1 MLDFTEVKYKQRV
14 GSTGQQVT
22 EVWWKDCVQEQRAYT
37 YFTQK
42 LAESYE
48 NFQNKAKFMRPFIQ
62 KILERDYKQF
72 MEADLVTWTNVLLH
86 CEIFQSYQSIVTPNE
101 ASLVRT
107 SRTKAMSDSCEGAN
121 FLLLQRRFVKIF
133 LNSYSRAKNLISF
146 PFTATTASV

>member
-1 MLDFTEVKYKQRV
+1 
-14 GSTGQQVT
+14 
-22 EVWWKDCVQEQRAYT
+22 
-37 YFTQK
+37 
-42 LAESYE
+42 
-48 NFQNKAKFMRPFIQ
+48 MRPFVQ
-62 KILERDYKQF
+62 KIFVGVPTFTTMESDALIKGFFFVFVHKDFIIREIVTRVQDQLPFLKDRRILDQLERDYKTF
-72 MEADLVTWTNVLLH
+72 MEADLVTWTNVMLH

-133 LNSYSRAKNLISF
+133 LNSYNRAKNLISL

>member
-1 MLDFTEVKYKQRV
+1 MESDALIKGFFFVFVHKDFIVREIVTRVQDQLPFLKDRRILDQ
-14 GSTGQQVT
+14 
-22 EVWWKDCVQEQRAYT
+22 
-37 YFTQK
+37 
-42 LAESYE
+42 
-48 NFQNKAKFMRPFIQ
+48 
-62 KILERDYKQF
+62 LERDYKTF
-72 MEADLVTWTNVLLH
+72 MEADLVTWTNVMLH

-133 LNSYSRAKNLISF
+133 LNSYNRAKNLISL